1 MNDYQEA
8 IDKLTEEA
16 EFAGHGPAKIALLE
30 EAVRL
35 ADTHGDT
42 EAGFNVR
49 LTLMEASTFAGR
61 PDLLLVAFSW
71 CLAQHDRD
79 PDLFGDEDLL
89 WKYKWVVNHLPDFPQ
104 ISRKQIDDMLA
115 DMEKRFEE
123 AGSTLHAV
131 FQQKRDVFMSM
142 GDFEGAAEASE
153 QLARTDRDWLS
164 DCKACI
170 ADTEVEHRIDFGE
183 DEEALEKA
191 QPILRG
197 RLSCA
202 EVPQRTYAKV
212 LLPLL
217 RLGRAEEAMSFHL
230 KGYRMI
236 ANNAGGFIYH
246 IGLHMN
252 FLMLTGNQ
260 AKAVKLLEKH
270 LPVALETPSLGKR
283 FEFYLSCRLVLDM
296 LLAEQK
302 KALKLRLPSTFPL
315 YDSKGN
321 YLISNLAAWFAG
333 QTEELAKRFDKRNGN
348 AYFSQ
353 KIADLEKLKK
363 LATPCP
369 LPSKDKSPGK

>member
-1 MNDYQEA
+1 MHDYQEA

-35 ADTHGDT
+35 ADTHGNT
-42 EAGFNVR
+42 EASFNIR

-115 DMEKRFEE
+115 DMETRFEE

-131 FQQKRDVFMSM
+131 FQQKRDVLMSM
-142 GDFEGAAEASE
+142 GDFESAAEANE
-153 QLARTDRDWLS
+153 QLAQTDRDWLS

-170 ADTEVEHRIDFGE
+170 ADTEVEHRVLYGE
-183 DEEALEKA
+183 DEEALA
-191 QPILRG
+191 RASLILRG

-202 EVPQRTYAKV
+202 EVPQRTYAQV

-217 RLGRAEEAMSFHL
+217 RLGRVDEAMSFHL
-230 KGYRMI
+230 KGYRQI
-236 ANNAGGFIYH
+236 AGNPGGFLNH
-246 IGLHMN
+246 IALHMN
-252 FLMLTGNQ
+252 FLALTGNL

-270 LPVALETPSLGKR
+270 LPAALENPSLGKR
-283 FEFYLSCRLVLDM
+283 FDFYLSCRQVLD
-296 LLAEQK
+296 LLLGEDK
-302 KALKLRLPSTFPL
+302 KAVKLRLPSAFPL
-315 YDSKGN
+315 YESGGN
-321 YLISNLAAWFAG
+321 YLIGNLLGWFAN
-333 QTEELAKRFDKRNGN
+333 QTQDLAKRFDKRNGN
-348 AYFSQ
+348 TFFSQ

-363 LATPCP
+363 LATPFP
-369 LPSKDKSPGK
+369 LPSKDKSPGA

>member
-16 EFAGHGPAKIALLE
+16 EFVGNGAAKIGLLE

-49 LTLMEASTFAGR
+49 LTLMDASTFAGR

-89 WKYKWVVNHLPDFPQ
+89 WKYKWVVNQLSGFPQ
-104 ISRKQIDDMLA
+104 ISRQQIEAMLA
-115 DMEKRFEE
+115 DMEIRFEE

-131 FQQKRDVFMSM
+131 YQQKRDVLMDM
-142 GDFEGAAEASE
+142 GDREAAAQANDE
-153 QLARTDRDWLS
+153 LARIERDWLS

-170 ADTEVEHRIDFGE
+170 ADIEVEHRVLDGA

-191 QPILRG
+191 APILRG

-217 RLGRAEEAMSFHL
+217 RLGRPDEAMSFHL
-230 KGYRMI
+230 KGYRLI
-236 ANNAGGFIYH
+236 AGNPGNFITH
-246 IGLHMN
+246 IALHME
-252 FLMLTGNQ
+252 FLALTGNL
-260 AKAVKLLEKH
+260 AKAVKLIEKH
-270 LPVALETPSLGKR
+270 LPSALENPSLGKR
-283 FEFYLSCRLVLDM
+283 FDFFLACRLVLDM
-296 LLAEQK
+296 LLAEDK

-315 YDSKGN
+315 YESKGR
-321 YLISNLAAWFAG
+321 YLISNLIAWFAN
-333 QTEELAKRFDKRNGN
+333 QTQDLAKRFDRRNGN
-348 AYFSQ
+348 PFFSQ
-353 KIADLEKLKK
+353 KIADLEELKK

-369 LPSKDKSPGK
+369 LPSRDKSEK